1 MASNVITL
9 NHSNAK
15 ATTKDRATNNCGSAL
30 TAVIASFG
38 QAKALRDLPRHLKA
52 GAL

>member
-9 NHSNAK
+9 NTRNTK
-15 ATTKDRATNNCGSAL
+15 APAKDRAANNCVS
-30 TAVIASFG
+30 AVIASFG

>member
-9 NHSNAK
+9 NRGNTKQRNAE
-15 ATTKDRATNNCGSAL
+15 TNTKFCGNVGE
-30 TAVIASFG
+30 AVIASFG

>member
-9 NHSNAK
+9 NRSNAK
-15 ATTKDRATNNCGSAL
+15 QRNDETNTKFCGGAI
-30 TAVIASFG
+30 IASFG